1 MKVFISYFLLIN
13 LYLFADVEDSVNIS
27 YQEVKTKHAAKKD
40 GECNIHI
47 KINGNEDWDEK
58 KDELN
63 TIIDSSNKCREITI
77 YKSIKNVNTSNGNG
91 SDGFDINIG
100 AIIKKNSNVNI
111 KTVTIIEDS
120 NIKDGYFNS
129 NSNIGNSISSSSST
143 TYVNNVR
150 MESNIRINDTQ
161 IGSDFLGEMG
171 LEMGMESLDSL
182 GDDISSSFEND
193 SFFKNDK

>member
-1 MKVFISYFLLIN
+1 MKIFVFYFLLFN
-13 LYLFADVEDSVNIS
+13 LSAFSDVEDSVNIS
-27 YQEVKTKHAAKKD
+27 YQEVKTKQASKKD
-40 GECNIHI
+40 GKCNIYVD
-47 KINGNEDWDEK
+47 INGNEDWDEK

-63 TIIDSSNKCREITI
+63 TIIDSSNKCREIII

-91 SDGFDINIG
+91 SDDFDINIG
-100 AIIKKNSNVNI
+100 AIIKKNSDVNI
-111 KTVTIIEDS
+111 RTVTIIENS
-120 NIKDGYFNS
+120 HITNGYINS
-129 NSNIGNSISSSSST
+129 NSNIGNSIGSSSSN

-150 MESNIRINDTQ
+150 MKSNIRINDSK

-193 SFFKNDK
+193 SFFKDKK